1 MALSVLDAGLAQY
14 VLCGISYSPRNIFS
28 RSGMGNLDRYS
39 EWREHAIGEGN
50 VFYFFFLM
58 VFKLYLN

>member
-50 VFYFFFLM
+50 VFYFFL
-58 VFKLYLN
+58 